1 MTDLTSLIFQI
12 LRQMDAEAEPTTEG
26 VPTGL
31 NWYGGHARTELKK
44 PQSEPEWSK
53 AIAERLREQGFN
65 AEAEVRYPASDAV
78 ETPRTRCDV
87 VVMDENGRRT
97 WIEIKGAWRTYW
109 EQSGSLLLYRS
120 YLLHPLVDGLDPKT
134 HTVPL
139 DMQKLATLRKP
150 DADEA
155 GILLIGFDS
164 TQSPM
169 DDDVAELTSLAGLD
183 DAPWSLAADEWD
195 DAQRPGERIRCWLW
209 RRPV

>member
-12 LRQMDAEAEPTTEG
+12 LRQMDAEAEPTADG

-31 NWYGGHARTELKK
+31 NWYGGHARKELKK

-53 AIAERLREQGFN
+53 VIAARLRAQRFN
-65 AEAEVRYPASDAV
+65 AEAEVRYPDTESAGAG
-78 ETPRTRCDV
+78 RKRCDV
-87 VVMDENGRRT
+87 VVTDDAGRRT

-139 DMQKLATLRKP
+139 DMKKLAALRKP

-155 GILLIGFDS
+155 VILLVGFDS
-164 TQSPM
+164 AESPM
-169 DDDVAELTSLAGLD
+169 DDDVAELASLAGLD
-183 DAPWSLAADEWD
+183 EAPWSLATDEWD
-195 DAQRPGERIRCWLW
+195 DAQRSGERIRCWLW